1 MVVRPPVMVF
11 KNRDRLRAPAYMTA
25 TGNDWS
31 WPLFVWGALIGPFQ
45 VVLAN
50 VLTERLAIAS
60 IRPQEFETGT
70 IVAERRA
77 RWRRQRVN
85 YVAAMVVGLAI
96 GVLSARLPSAW
107 PDSLYTAWAT
117 IFGLVLPWAAY
128 PQIKRRIGSQREKP
142 PDNPVADVSP
152 PGR

>member
-70 IVAERRA
+70 IVAERSA

-85 YVAAMVVGLAI
+85 LSTTLENWTVATL
-96 GVLSARLPSAW
+96 
-107 PDSLYTAWAT
+107 
-117 IFGLVLPWAAY
+117 
-128 PQIKRRIGSQREKP
+128 EK
-142 PDNPVADVSP
+142 
-152 PGR
+152 